1 MNFSSRACSLE
12 LFASLANT
20 NITKRSG
27 MDLFGE
33 KTFLALVTR
42 YLPGVDCLSKFS
54 F

>member
-42 YLPGVDCLSKFS
+42 YLSGVDCLSKFS